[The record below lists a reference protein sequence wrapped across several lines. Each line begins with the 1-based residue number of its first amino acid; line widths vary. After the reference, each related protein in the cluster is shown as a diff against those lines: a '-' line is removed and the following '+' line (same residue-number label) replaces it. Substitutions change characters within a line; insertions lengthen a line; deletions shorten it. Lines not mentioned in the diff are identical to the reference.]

1 MKKAFKIIGLLIL
14 LLLIAI
20 VVFLRLMYGGGKE
33 YEEIRVTPSFGQ
45 TEVITDFGEVI
56 EGGHGGAD
64 MSLKNL
70 IFRGEGGDEGLQMK
84 AGLRAGA
91 LASLMGIAAYKSID
105 RNGQKIYI
113 ADLANL

>member
-1 MKKAFKIIGLLIL
+1 
-14 LLLIAI
+14 
-20 VVFLRLMYGGGKE
+20 
-33 YEEIRVTPSFGQ
+33 
-45 TEVITDFGEVI
+45 
-56 EGGHGGAD
+56 

-70 IFRGEGGDEGLQMK
+70 IFRGEGGDEALQMK

-105 RNGQKIYI
+105 RNGQKIHI